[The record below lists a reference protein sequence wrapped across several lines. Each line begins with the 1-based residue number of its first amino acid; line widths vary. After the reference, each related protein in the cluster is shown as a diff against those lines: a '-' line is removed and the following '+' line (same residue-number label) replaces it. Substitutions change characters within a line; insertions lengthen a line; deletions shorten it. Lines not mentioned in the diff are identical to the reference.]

1 MERRNNS
8 SINEEIKPRMK
19 TEFKAE
25 IKEEAFQEFDH
36 HEQIGMDYITSQ
48 EFDTLSN
55 KSDIP
60 SIKKEINF
68 DNQIKKEIKEEI
80 KFETG
85 VQRGLEILEKLELPI
100 ENKSSKETNES
111 QEANS
116 ALLRNREYEGFQLL
130 QTKTEV
136 KTEVKEET
144 IEDFDTHEQIR
155 IDLITN
161 KDFGYV

>member
-1 MERRNNS
+1 M
-8 SINEEIKPRMK
+8 
-19 TEFKAE
+19 
-25 IKEEAFQEFDH
+25 
-36 HEQIGMDYITSQ
+36 
-48 EFDTLSN
+48 
-55 KSDIP
+55 
-60 SIKKEINF
+60 
-68 DNQIKKEIKEEI
+68 
-80 KFETG
+80 
-85 VQRGLEILEKLELPI
+85 EKLELPI

-136 KTEVKEET
+136 KEET